1 MKNLYRVVLAI
12 FIIFTTNSYSQI
24 YETLRNSADEYFI
37 SLSQNSAT
45 SNDKFKQLKQN
56 LFREVNE
63 SLLNE
68 YQTTPT
74 LFDSLKRNFLEY
86 EKIVENINSDSALV
100 LFNQWYLQFCNTFY
114 NYAEEKFFSSNKVK
128 LLLFSASVSCAC
140 TLEMCRNQT
149 VDIINFA
156 KENGYDYWIV
166 DSYENNQLQIEYE
179 TLFAPSVIVFDE
191 NNNVL
196 SKIEYD
202 EKMITK
208 LSEFLVN
215 HHNKKL
221 RG

>member
-1 MKNLYRVVLAI
+1 MKKLFLILLFLITSKGFAQ
-12 FIIFTTNSYSQI
+12 SYESI
-24 YETLRNSADEYFI
+24 ELKASNILLDLSNNK
-37 SLSQNSAT
+37 SLSQRDFEELRSIL
-45 SNDKFKQLKQN
+45 NDAIISKDLETK
-56 LFREVNE
+56 
-63 SLLNE
+63 
-68 YQTTPT
+68 YQTK
-74 LFDSLKRNFLEY
+74 LQDVDSLNNQLQFFLAEFD
-86 EKIVENINSDSALV
+86 KISTDSAFV
-100 LFNQWYLQFCNTFY
+100 LFNQWYLQFCNAFY

-149 VDIINFA
+149 IDIINFA

-179 TLFAPSVIVFDE
+179 TLFAPSVLVFDE
-191 NNNVL
+191 NNKVL

-215 HHNKKL
+215 HNNKKL

>member
-12 FIIFTTNSYSQI
+12 FLIFTTNSYSQI
-24 YETLRNSADEYFI
+24 YETLKNSADEYII
-37 SLSQNSAT
+37 SLSQNST
-45 SNDKFKQLKQN
+45 SSKDEFKKLKQN
-56 LFREVNE
+56 LFNEVNE
-63 SLLNE
+63 NLLSE
-68 YQTTPT
+68 YQTTPA
-74 LFDSLKRNFLEY
+74 LFDSLRNSFLEY
-86 EKIVENINSDSALV
+86 EKIVERISSDSALV
-100 LFNQWYLQFCNTFY
+100 LFNQSYLQFCNTFY

-149 VDIINFA
+149 VEIIRFA
-156 KENGYDYWIV
+156 KENGYEYWIV
-166 DSYENNQLQIEYE
+166 DSYENNQLQLEYE

-202 EKMITK
+202 KKMITK

-215 HHNKKL
+215 HRNKKL